1 MEVTVADEE
10 HKELL
15 DRFPF
20 LSLCKHGGGEYVGIV
35 QNQSNTVCS
44 VYVYSKLNDT
54 TDKEDF
60 LTLGEEWWVESNRM
74 IPINIVLKSRFEQF
88 QYCLMTFNAKDFEV
102 LYGPSISLANILKK
116 RIKRR
121 QIQLVRKVD

>member
-1 MEVTVADEE
+1 MEVTDE

-44 VYVYSKLNDT
+44 VYVYSKLNET
-54 TDKEDF
+54 TEKEDF
-60 LTLGEEWWVESNRM
+60 LRLGEEWWVESNRM

-88 QYCLMTFNAKDFEV
+88 QYSLMTFNAKDFEI

-116 RIKRR
+116 RIKRL
-121 QIQLVRKVD
+121 QIQ

>member
-1 MEVTVADEE
+1 MIEVIDE

-20 LSLCKHGGGEYVGIV
+20 LSLCKHGSGEYVGIV
-35 QNQSNTVCS
+35 QNQSAAVCS
-44 VYVYSKLNDT
+44 VYVYSQLKDT
-54 TDKEDF
+54 TEKENF
-60 LTLGEEWWVESNRM
+60 LELGEEWWVESNRM
-74 IPINIVLKSRFEQF
+74 IPINIVLKSRFEKF
-88 QYCLMTFNAKDFEV
+88 QYCLKTFNAKDFEV

>member
-1 MEVTVADEE
+1 MM
-10 HKELL
+10 
-15 DRFPF
+15 F
-20 LSLCKHGGGEYVGIV
+20 LQDWEIE
-35 QNQSNTVCS
+35 
-44 VYVYSKLNDT
+44 
-54 TDKEDF
+54 KEDF
-60 LTLGEEWWVESNRM
+60 LKLGEEWWVESNRM

>member
-1 MEVTVADEE
+1 MEVTDE

-44 VYVYSKLNDT
+44 VYVYSKLNNLTITNKDQVGVQSIYISINYRN
-54 TDKEDF
+54 F
-60 LTLGEEWWVESNRM
+60 LG
-74 IPINIVLKSRFEQF
+74 NI
-88 QYCLMTFNAKDFEV
+88 
-102 LYGPSISLANILKK
+102 
-116 RIKRR
+116 
-121 QIQLVRKVD
+121 